1 ATGTRHHAERRICH
15 ETFGSRVRA
24 QLNTCTVTKNYR
36 YMRCAA
42 FGLGLGATKEHSRQ
56 RSVTEEQQR
65 PRPNAAQPSG
75 RQSFFALTALLAPH
89 RPLTGMLGA
98 SAEAPRALS
107 ARKIPCRAY
116 VDNSLSQYLPGAA
129 RSSRAE
135 HPPTALKKRWR

>member
-65 PRPNAAQPSG
+65 PRPKAAQPFG

-89 RPLTGMLGA
+89 RPLTGMLVARA
-98 SAEAPRALS
+98 SS
-107 ARKIPCRAY
+107 ARKIPCRAW
-116 VDNSLSQYLPGAA
+116 VANSLSQY
-129 RSSRAE
+129 
-135 HPPTALKKRWR
+135 